1 MKTIRI
7 NFSPKIGVHCN
18 FNCNIRYNYLKFQP
32 MYRILFNSP
41 LFRGLTMDEL
51 DSLFLKVNHQIK
63 QFRSGELLAQAG
75 EDVDKAIL
83 LMQGRL
89 QGEMV
94 DFGGNSLKIE
104 ELDPPQMI
112 AAAFLFGPQN
122 KFPVFLSAKTDGK
135 ILVVQKK
142 DFTSMLSLEPR
153 VMINYI
159 NIVSGKAQF
168 LSGKITFLSL
178 KTIKEKIA
186 YYLLQRIK
194 KAESKLVPIDQ
205 TQTALAELFGVTR
218 PSLTRTVLEMEN
230 QGILTWSRENVK
242 ILDLNQLNHI
252 LDR

>member
-63 QFRSGELLAQAG
+63 QFRSGGLLAQAG

-112 AAAFLFGPQN
+112 AAAFE
-122 KFPVFLSAKTDGK
+122 
-135 ILVVQKK
+135 VQA
-142 DFTSMLSLEPR
+142 
-153 VMINYI
+153 V
-159 NIVSGKAQF
+159 
-168 LSGKITFLSL
+168 L
-178 KTIKEKIA
+178 KTS
-186 YYLLQRIK
+186 RGWT
-194 KAESKLVPIDQ
+194 ID
-205 TQTALAELFGVTR
+205 
-218 PSLTRTVLEMEN
+218 
-230 QGILTWSRENVK
+230 
-242 ILDLNQLNHI
+242 
-252 LDR
+252 